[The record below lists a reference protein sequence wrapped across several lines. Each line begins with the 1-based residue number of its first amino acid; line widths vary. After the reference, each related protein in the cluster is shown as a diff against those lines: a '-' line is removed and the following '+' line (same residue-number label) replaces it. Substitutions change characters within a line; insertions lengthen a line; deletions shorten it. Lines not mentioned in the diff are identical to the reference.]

1 MVAQLRACSA
11 KSRAASVG
19 AVEFWPGP
27 FKSLLCIC
35 TFTALVSCVE
45 SSRSFGFCS
54 VDASL
59 ASSDFSWSTVEY
71 S

>member
-27 FKSLLCIC
+27 YQKSPLHLHFYCLGFVCGVFTIIWLLLC
-35 TFTALVSCVE
+35 
-45 SSRSFGFCS
+45 
-54 VDASL
+54 
-59 ASSDFSWSTVEY
+59 
-71 S
+71 